1 MDPLETEAVDN
12 EIDHNLNITAA
23 DAFLA
28 GLHLDQLV
36 DDVNE
41 IDDFNQKLRH
51 LTSNVHEF
59 REKSILAWVS

>member
-1 MDPLETEAVDN
+1 MDPLQTEAVDN

-36 DDVNE
+36 DAVDE
-41 IDDFNQKLRH
+41 IEDFNQKLRH
-51 LTSNVHEF
+51 RKNKVHEF
-59 REKSILAWVS
+59 CEQSRIKA